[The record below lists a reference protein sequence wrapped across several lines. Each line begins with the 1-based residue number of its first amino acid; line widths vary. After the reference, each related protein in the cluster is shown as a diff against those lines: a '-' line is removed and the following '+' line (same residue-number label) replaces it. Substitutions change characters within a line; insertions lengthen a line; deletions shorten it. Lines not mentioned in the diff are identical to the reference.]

1 MHLRFSLLFF
11 FQKIGACRLFI
22 SSTTEK
28 QTNEKTSALFV
39 TSTSDGASGKL
50 DELSV
55 VSCERLRS
63 YSGGHEALL
72 VVSYDG

>member
-1 MHLRFSLLFF
+1 MHLRLSLIF

-22 SSTTEK
+22 SSKTKK

-50 DELSV
+50 DELLG

-63 YSGGHEALL
+63 YSGGHKALQ